1 MDWRLKTIEEAARK
15 EKTKEKRIQKT
26 LKSITNGNSEDYTVA
41 KTQMNELIAKVE
53 STIDSMAN
61 YINKEATGD
70 DW

>member
-1 MDWRLKTIEEAARK
+1 MDWRLKTIKEAARK

-70 DW
+70 DC